1 MGGFHA
7 DADPR
12 AFVALIAHHLAARRA
27 RAEYE
32 IRYVDIR
39 RWDGSGG
46 PDENNPHP
54 HKQVPALL
62 HDGTLIWESV
72 AVVQYLTD
80 LYPDCSLSRPPGHPE
95 RGAYLSW
102 LAYYAGVIEPTALAH
117 ISGVTVNNPGLA
129 RLYTEMCAH
138 VIDALTRHT
147 YLLGESMSAAD
158 LLLASA
164 LQWMRKILPE
174 SDVIDRYIRVVT
186 DRAALV
192 RAREIDNKPS
202 GFHD

>member
-1 MGGFHA
+1 MLTLIHA
-7 DADPR
+7 PLSR
-12 AFVALIAHHLAARRA
+12 SSRIIWLLEEIG
-27 RAEYE
+27 AEYE

-62 HDGTLIWESV
+62 HNETLIWESV

-80 LYPDCSLSRPPGHPE
+80 LHPDCSLGRPAGHPD

-102 LAYYAGVIEPTALAH
+102 LAYYAGVIEPAASAQVSGLTA
-117 ISGVTVNNPGLA
+117 NNPALA
-129 RLYTEMCAH
+129 RLHAEMCAH
-138 VIDALTRHT
+138 VIDVLTRQP
-147 YLLGESMSAAD
+147 YLIGDRMSAAD

-174 SDVIDRYIRVVT
+174 SDVIDRYVRVVT
-186 DRAALV
+186 DRPALL
-192 RAREIDNKPS
+192 RAREIDSKPS

>member
-1 MGGFHA
+1 MLTLIHA
-7 DADPR
+7 PLSR
-12 AFVALIAHHLAARRA
+12 SSRIVWLLEEIG
-27 RAEYE
+27 AEYE
-32 IRYVDIR
+32 IRYVSIR
-39 RWDGSGG
+39 RWDGTGA
-46 PDENNPHP
+46 PDDNNPHP

-62 HDGTLIWESV
+62 HKGALIWESA

-80 LYPDCSLSRPPGHPE
+80 LHPECSLGRAPGHPE

-117 ISGVTVNNPGLA
+117 ITGATINNPAQA
-129 RLYTEMCAH
+129 RLYSEMCAH
-138 VIDALTRHT
+138 VIDVLSRQT
-147 YLLGESMSAAD
+147 YLLGATMSAAD

-174 SDVIDRYIRVVT
+174 SEVVDRYIRVVT
-186 DRAALV
+186 DRAAYV
-192 RAREIDNKPS
+192 RAGEIDSKPN

>member
-1 MGGFHA
+1 MLTLIHA
-7 DADPR
+7 PLSR
-12 AFVALIAHHLAARRA
+12 SSRIIWLLEEIG
-27 RAEYE
+27 AEYE
-32 IRYVDIR
+32 IRYVNIR

-62 HDGTLIWESV
+62 HNGAVIWESA

-80 LYPDCSLSRPPGHPE
+80 LYPDCSLGRPPGHPE

-117 ISGVTVNNPGLA
+117 ISGVTVNNPALA
-129 RLYTEMCAH
+129 RLYSEMCAH
-138 VIDALTRHT
+138 VIGVLSRQTF
-147 YLLGESMSAAD
+147 LLGETMSAAD

-174 SDVIDRYIRVVT
+174 SEVIDRYIRVVT
-186 DRAALV
+186 DRAALQ
-192 RAREIDNKPS
+192 RAREIDSKPS

>member
-1 MGGFHA
+1 MLTLIHA
-7 DADPR
+7 PMSR
-12 AFVALIAHHLAARRA
+12 SSRIIWLLEELG
-27 RAEYE
+27 AEYE

-39 RWDGSGG
+39 RRDGSGR

-62 HDGTLIWESV
+62 HDGVLIWESA

-80 LYPDCSLSRPPGHPE
+80 LYPDSSLGRPPGHPE

-102 LAYYAGVIEPTALAH
+102 LAYYGGVIEPAAH
-117 ISGVTVNNPGLA
+117 AHFSGVTASEPSYA

-138 VIDALTRHT
+138 VIDVLSRQS
-147 YLLGESMSAAD
+147 YLLGEKISAAD

-174 SDVIDRYIRVVT
+174 SEIVDRYLAVVT
-186 DRAALV
+186 DRPAAL
-192 RAREIDNKPS
+192 RAREIDSKPS